1 MSSVPASSGGDI
13 GDHAALESLRIEAAS
28 ESDAIAWDAFVEQ
41 SADASFYHRYGWRRI
56 IEKLLHHRCY
66 YLVARSGNDIVG
78 ILPLVQV
85 KSLLFGNSLISIPF
99 LVYGGAVARDEAVV
113 SALVARAAEI
123 GAELGVD
130 NVELRFRSPIDCL
143 GTEWLELGTH
153 ATFRKTI
160 SADVEEN
167 LKSIPRKQRAM
178 IRKAQSYGLQYA
190 FDNDTSRLYSA
201 MLECKRNLGTPF
213 FNGRYLQAIKDEF
226 GEAVEVLTV
235 TKDQEIVCS
244 VMSFRFRDE
253 ILPYY
258 GGGGDIARGLK
269 GNDFMYWCVMQEA
282 CQAGVTV
289 FDFGRSQIDSGAY
302 RFKKHWG
309 FEPEPLGYRM
319 KLIRATEP
327 PNLSPNNPKF
337 QAAVRT
343 WQKLPLFAAALIGPP
358 IARRLG

>member
-1 MSSVPASSGGDI
+1 MNSVPASSGKEFGEEAVL
-13 GDHAALESLRIEAAS
+13 GSLRIEEAS
-28 ESDAIAWDAFVEQ
+28 EADAVAWDAFVEE
-41 SADASFYHRYGWRRI
+41 SVDATFYHRYGWRRI
-56 IEKLLHHRCY
+56 VENVLHHRCH
-66 YLVARSGNDIVG
+66 YLVARSDDDIHG
-78 ILPLVQV
+78 ILPLAQV
-85 KSLLFGNSLISIPF
+85 KSFLFGNALISLPF
-99 LVYGGAVARDEAVV
+99 LVYGGPIARDATVA
-113 SALVARAAEI
+113 SALVVRAGEL
-123 GAELGVD
+123 GEELGVD
-130 NVELRFRSPIDCL
+130 NVELRFRSPADSL
-143 GTEWLELGTH
+143 GSEWLELGTH

-160 SADVEEN
+160 SENVDEN

-178 IRKAQSYGLQYA
+178 IRKAQSFGLQYA
-190 FDNDTSRLYSA
+190 FDDDTSRLYAA

-213 FNGRYLQAIKDEF
+213 FNGRYLQAIKNEF
-226 GEAVEVLTV
+226 GDAVEVLTV
-235 TKDQEIVCS
+235 TKDDDIVCS

-269 GNDFMYWCVMQEA
+269 GNDFMYWCVMEEA
-282 CQAGVTV
+282 CKAGVTE

-319 KLIRATEP
+319 KLVRATEP